1 MDLGPTS
8 DCGDY
13 RSQENQMT
21 KVEIKGKQLIITM
34 DMEAEPQL
42 SKSQKNLVLAS
53 THGNEKTTAEY
64 KGETNHN
71 RSQRLRQGLM

>member
-13 RSQENQMT
+13 RSQENQMA

-34 DMEAEPQL
+34 DLESDPQP
-42 SKSQKNLVLAS
+42 SKSGKNLVLAS
-53 THGNEKTTAEY
+53 THGNEKTTTEY
-64 KGETNHN
+64 KGKQITIGVNAYVKA
-71 RSQRLRQGLM
+71 